1 MKILIIDQMHPT
13 IIPFLEGIGVKP
25 DYRPD
30 IKRDQVL
37 DIVGDYTGI
46 IVRSKMVLDRE
57 FFDKASNLKI
67 IARAGAGLDQVDLE
81 TMRSRHIE
89 IVNAP
94 EGNRDALGEH
104 AIGML
109 LCLFNK
115 INLGDAQVRQGI
127 WDREGNRGVELKN
140 KTVGIIG
147 YGFMGQAFVKRLAS
161 FDCNILVY
169 DKYKRFFGDNF
180 IKEVELERIFE
191 EADVLSMHIPLNSET
206 KHMINEDFLYKFKKQ
221 IYFLN
226 SARGELAKLT
236 TIQRAVES
244 GKILGAVLDVLEN
257 EKLNKLTPEQT
268 NAFNYL
274 KASDKV
280 LFTPH
285 VGGWTNESYVRINEV
300 LTSKIKDFINSAG
313 EYSKIK

>member
-1 MKILIIDQMHPT
+1 M
-13 IIPFLEGIGVKP
+13 
-25 DYRPD
+25 
-30 IKRDQVL
+30 
-37 DIVGDYTGI
+37 
-46 IVRSKMVLDRE
+46 
-57 FFDKASNLKI
+57 
-67 IARAGAGLDQVDLE
+67 RAKN
-81 TMRSRHIE
+81 IE

-104 AIGML
+104 MIGML

-140 KTVGIIG
+140 KTIGIIG
-147 YGFMGQAFVKRLAS
+147 YGFMGQSFVKRLAS

-180 IKEVELERIFE
+180 IKEVSLERIFE
-191 EADVLSMHIPLNSET
+191 EADILSLHIPLTAESR
-206 KHMINEDFLYKFKKQ
+206 HMVNEDFLYNFKKS

-236 TIQRAVES
+236 TLQRGLES

-257 EKLNKLTPEQT
+257 EKLNKLTTEQSQ
-268 NAFNYL
+268 AFNYL
-274 KASDKV
+274 KSSDKV

-285 VGGWTNESYVRINEV
+285 VAGWTHESYVRINEV
-300 LTSKIKDFINSAG
+300 LTSKIKDFINSTGPFA
-313 EYSKIK
+313 K